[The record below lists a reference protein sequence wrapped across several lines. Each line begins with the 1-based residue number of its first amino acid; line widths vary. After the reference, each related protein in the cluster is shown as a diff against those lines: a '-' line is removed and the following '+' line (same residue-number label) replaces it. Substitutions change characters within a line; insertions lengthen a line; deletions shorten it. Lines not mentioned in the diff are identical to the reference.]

1 MHKMLD
7 GFFNLSKY
15 NELSFE
21 KIDAYDA
28 FGIWYPSIYPINI
41 IVIYIYNCHVQPP
54 TYSSTDKR
62 PSTLGRSG
70 R

>member
-21 KIDAYDA
+21 KFDAYDA
-28 FGIWYPSIYPINI
+28 FGIWYPSIYPIFY
-41 IVIYIYNCHVQPP
+41 IYIYIYIYV
-54 TYSSTDKR
+54 
-62 PSTLGRSG
+62 
-70 R
+70 